1 MSNLKLVW
9 MGLGES
15 GIVKEGG
22 RNRVVKSWNSPPVAH
37 GGGRQSSQAL
47 SLPYL
52 SPFII
57 LIRHPQSWYRVP
69 LSRFPPVLI

>member
-1 MSNLKLVW
+1 MSKLKLVW

-37 GGGRQSSQAL
+37 GGGRQSSQAFRFSTSRRL
-47 SLPYL
+47 LYL
-52 SPFII
+52 YDIPKASIGFRSPVF
-57 LIRHPQSWYRVP
+57 RP
-69 LSRFPPVLI
+69 F